1 MEVESLPLLRFQ
13 PALHLCALVG
23 AVVVHDQMHF
33 LVGRQFAFEMIQ
45 EFHKL
50 PTAVALL
57 AGTDDFAIQ
66 NVERGEQGGRA
77 MPLVVVRLALRQAR
91 SQRQER
97 SGAIQSLNL
106 ALFVHTPYSARS
118 GGFMYS
124 P

>member
-1 MEVESLPLLRFQ
+1 MRR
-13 PALHLCALVG
+13 
-23 AVVVHDQMHF
+23 DQF
-33 LVGRQFAFEMIQ
+33 LYTDDVFIGDHSSAILEFCHQQQYAPSFSGQFAFEMIQ

-57 AGTDDFAIQ
+57 AGADDFAIQ

-106 ALFVHTPYSARS
+106 ALFVHTQYQRTV
-118 GGFMYS
+118 GW
-124 P
+124 